1 MSSRISFEINSRFL
15 VGFLFSFIKGTH
27 NYRRGT
33 WTRRIVKTSLYVAGV
48 LNNLRI
54 GSVELPPLTTV
65 ASCCIFYTPLPF
77 TIPLSWRSPSSLVV
91 IFILN
96 RHIHLSILYLLFK
109 MTKLL
114 LAMSFSSL
122 YPALNTTF
130 ILWLR
135 AIITL
140 KIQVR
145 NTCNSLLILLLY
157 CTMVLPPF

>member
-1 MSSRISFEINSRFL
+1 MSSRISFEIYSRFL

-27 NYRRGT
+27 DYRRGT
-33 WTRRIVKTSLYVAGV
+33 WTRRIAKTSLYVAGV

-54 GSVELPPLTTV
+54 GSVELPLLTAV
-65 ASCCIFYTPLPF
+65 ASCCIFYTPFPF

-91 IFILN
+91 ICVLN
-96 RHIHLSILYLLFK
+96 TSIWVYCICCLK

-114 LAMSFSSL
+114 LAMSFSWL
-122 YPALNTTF
+122 YPAWNTTS

-140 KIQVR
+140 KIQVK

>member
-1 MSSRISFEINSRFL
+1 MSSRISFEIYSRFL

-27 NYRRGT
+27 DYRRGT

-54 GSVELPPLTTV
+54 GSVELPPLTAV
-65 ASCCIFYTPLPF
+65 ASCCIFLYSFSIYNSTFLTF
-77 TIPLSWRSPSSLVV
+77 TQQSCSDLCIK
-91 IFILN
+91 
-96 RHIHLSILYLLFK
+96 HIHLSILYLLFK

-114 LAMSFSSL
+114 LAMSFSWL
-122 YPALNTTF
+122 YPAWNTTS